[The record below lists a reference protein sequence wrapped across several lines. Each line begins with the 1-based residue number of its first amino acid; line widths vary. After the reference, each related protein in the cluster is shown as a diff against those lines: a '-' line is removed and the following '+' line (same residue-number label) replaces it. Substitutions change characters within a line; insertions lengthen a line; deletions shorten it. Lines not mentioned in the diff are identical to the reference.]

1 MRHGNGLKKL
11 NRSSSHRR
19 ATLRN
24 MVTALFT
31 HERIETTEVKA
42 KALRPV
48 AEKLITLA
56 KRGDLHARRLAGSY
70 IQDPKAVS
78 HLFGS
83 IADRFRTRE
92 GGYTRVLRLGLRR
105 GDCGTAAL
113 IELVDFD
120 PKNKVD
126 IHAAKPAA
134 EAAAK

>member
-11 NRSSSHRR
+11 NRSSTHRT

-24 MVTALFT
+24 MATALFT
-31 HERIETTEVKA
+31 HGRIETTAVKA

-56 KRGDLHARRLAGSY
+56 KRGDLHARRLAARD
-70 IQDPKAVS
+70 IQTPEALKN
-78 HLFGS
+78 LFGDV
-83 IADRFRTRE
+83 AERMRARA
-92 GGYTRVLRLGLRR
+92 GGYTRILRLANRR
-105 GDCGTAAL
+105 GDNAIAAL

-120 PKNKVD
+120 PKQK
-126 IHAAKPAA
+126 KT